1 MAKKKVNK
9 TQLIKDALAKNPK
22 ASPSE
27 IAEGLKNHGISA
39 QYVSTVKS
47 SLKAKK
53 PTKTAKKKVA
63 KKTVAKKK
71 VAKKKV
77 AKKSDKVSLG
87 DLVKAS
93 RLAEELGGVDK
104 AQEMLNALAKLK

>member
-1 MAKKKVNK
+1 MAKNKVNK

-27 IAEGLKNHGISA
+27 IAEGLKSHGISA

-47 SLKAKK
+47 SRKAKK

-63 KKTVAKKK
+63 KKT
-71 VAKKKV
+71 V

>member
-1 MAKKKVNK
+1 MAKNKMNK
-9 TQLIKDALAKNPK
+9 TQLIEDALAKAPK

-27 IAEGLKNHGISA
+27 IAESLKKHGISA
-39 QYVSTVKS
+39 QYVSTVKC

-53 PTKTAKKKVA
+53 PTKTAKK
-63 KKTVAKKK
+63 T
-71 VAKKKV
+71 V

-93 RLAEELGGVDK
+93 RMAEELGGVDK

>member
-1 MAKKKVNK
+1 MAKTQVNK

-22 ASPSE
+22 ASPIE
-27 IAEGLKNHGISA
+27 IAEGLKKHGISA

-63 KKTVAKKK
+63 KKTVAKK
-71 VAKKKV
+71 
-77 AKKSDKVSLG
+77 SDKVSLG

-93 RLAEELGGVDK
+93 KLAEELGGVDK

>member
-1 MAKKKVNK
+1 MAAKKQATRKK
-9 TQLIKDALAKNPK
+9 AAARGAAKRSKKK
-22 ASPSE
+22 AS
-27 IAEGLKNHGISA
+27 
-39 QYVSTVKS
+39 TR
-47 SLKAKK
+47 KAV
-53 PTKTAKKKVA
+53 KKKA
-63 KKTVAKKK
+63 
-71 VAKKKV
+71 AKKKV

>member
-1 MAKKKVNK
+1 M
-9 TQLIKDALAKNPK
+9 TPRLAKPRRCK
-22 ASPSE
+22 MGA
-27 IAEGLKNHGISA
+27 
-39 QYVSTVKS
+39 Y
-47 SLKAKK
+47 AKK
-53 PTKTAKKKVA
+53 PTKT
-63 KKTVAKKK
+63 AKKK

>member
-22 ASPSE
+22 ASPGE

-63 KKTVAKKK
+63 KRTVAKKT
-71 VAKKKV
+71 V

>member
-22 ASPSE
+22 ASPIE
-27 IAEGLKNHGISA
+27 IAEGLKKHGISA

-63 KKTVAKKK
+63 KT
-71 VAKKKV
+71 KV

>member
-1 MAKKKVNK
+1 MAKQKVNK

-22 ASPSE
+22 ASPIE
-27 IAEGLKNHGISA
+27 IAEGLKKHGISA

-53 PTKTAKKKVA
+53 PTKT
-63 KKTVAKKK
+63 AKKK

>member
-22 ASPSE
+22 ASPIE
-27 IAEGLKNHGISA
+27 IPEGLKKNGISA

-63 KKTVAKKK
+63 KK
-71 VAKKKV
+71 
-77 AKKSDKVSLG
+77 SDMVSLG

>member
-1 MAKKKVNK
+1 MAKTQVNK

-22 ASPSE
+22 ASPIE
-27 IAEGLKNHGISA
+27 IAEGLKKHGISA

-53 PTKTAKKKVA
+53 PTKTAKKK
-63 KKTVAKKK
+63 VAKKK

>member
-1 MAKKKVNK
+1 MAKTQVNK

-27 IAEGLKNHGISA
+27 IAEGLKKHGISA

-63 KKTVAKKK
+63 NNIYRTPIVIF
-71 VAKKKV
+71 
-77 AKKSDKVSLG
+77 
-87 DLVKAS
+87 
-93 RLAEELGGVDK
+93 
-104 AQEMLNALAKLK
+104 M

>member
-1 MAKKKVNK
+1 MAKTQVNK

-27 IAEGLKNHGISA
+27 IAEGLKKHGISA

-53 PTKTAKKKVA
+53 YAPISQLVFSW
-63 KKTVAKKK
+63 TV
-71 VAKKKV
+71 
-77 AKKSDKVSLG
+77 
-87 DLVKAS
+87 
-93 RLAEELGGVDK
+93 RWCIC
-104 AQEMLNALAKLK
+104 

>member
-1 MAKKKVNK
+1 MAKNKVNK

-22 ASPSE
+22 ASPIE
-27 IAEGLKNHGISA
+27 IAEGLKNHGISS

-63 KKTVAKKK
+63 KKT
-71 VAKKKV
+71 V

>member
-1 MAKKKVNK
+1 MAKNKVNK

-63 KKTVAKKK
+63 KKTVAKK
-71 VAKKKV
+71 
-77 AKKSDKVSLG
+77 SDKVSLG

>member
-1 MAKKKVNK
+1 MAKTQVNK

-27 IAEGLKNHGISA
+27 IAEGLKKHGISA

-47 SLKAKK
+47 SLKPKK
-53 PTKTAKKKVA
+53 PTKTAKK
-63 KKTVAKKK
+63 T

>member
-1 MAKKKVNK
+1 MAKNKVNK

-22 ASPSE
+22 ASPIE

-39 QYVSTVKS
+39 PYVSTVKS
-47 SLKAKK
+47 SLKAKR

-63 KKTVAKKK
+63 KKR
-71 VAKKKV
+71 
-77 AKKSDKVSLG
+77 DKVSLG

>member
-22 ASPSE
+22 ASPIE
-27 IAEGLKNHGISA
+27 IAEGLKKHGISA

-63 KKTVAKKK
+63 KR
-71 VAKKKV
+71 KV

-93 RLAEELGGVDK
+93 KLAEELGGVDK

>member
-1 MAKKKVNK
+1 MAKNKVNK

-22 ASPSE
+22 ASPIE

-39 QYVSTVKS
+39 PYVSTVKS

-53 PTKTAKKKVA
+53 PTKT
-63 KKTVAKKK
+63 
-71 VAKKKV
+71 AKKKV

>member
-9 TQLIKDALAKNPK
+9 TQLIKDALAKNPQ

-39 QYVSTVKS
+39 PYVSTVKS
-47 SLKAKK
+47 SLKAKR
-53 PTKTAKKKVA
+53 PTKT
-63 KKTVAKKK
+63 AKKK

>member
-1 MAKKKVNK
+1 MAKNKVNK

-22 ASPSE
+22 ASPIE
-27 IAEGLKNHGISA
+27 IAESLKNHGISA

-63 KKTVAKKK
+63 KKT
-71 VAKKKV
+71 V

>member
-1 MAKKKVNK
+1 MAKTQVNK

-22 ASPSE
+22 ASPIE
-27 IAEGLKNHGISA
+27 IAEGLKKHGISA

-53 PTKTAKKKVA
+53 PTKTAK
-63 KKTVAKKK
+63 TK

-93 RLAEELGGVDK
+93 KLAEELGGVDK

>member
-63 KKTVAKKK
+63 KKTVAKK
-71 VAKKKV
+71 
-77 AKKSDKVSLG
+77 SDKVSLG